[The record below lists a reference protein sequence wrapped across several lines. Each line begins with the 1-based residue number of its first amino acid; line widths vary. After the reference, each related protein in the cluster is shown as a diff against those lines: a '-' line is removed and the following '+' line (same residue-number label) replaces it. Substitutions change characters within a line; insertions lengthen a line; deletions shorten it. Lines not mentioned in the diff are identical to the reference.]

1 MITFDP
7 HDPRYEVDGVPFDEL
22 ARLRHDCP
30 VAHTPRGDWYVSRR
44 VDVEAILKD
53 VETFT
58 ADLSRFS
65 ELDGLHQVPEDERFL
80 SEIPEPRHGEVRRI
94 FNGAFGPHR
103 VKQTEPFVRAM
114 VTELVD
120 ALVADGGGDL
130 HHGLALPIPGR
141 TMAKLMGLPD
151 DAPELFM
158 AWTVDGSLM
167 RRAATPSTQPDGP
180 PQCPYFREQVARRKA
195 SPHPPDDLIT
205 TMLNARPGGEPMAD
219 EEIVTQLHFMIQAG
233 VHTTRSLLTHLLNRL
248 VQDPALYDGWPPTDR
263 LIGRAIEESLRRDSP
278 VQATTRRAQHDVVVA
293 GTAIAA
299 GDWIQVGVQSANVD
313 GDAFADPD
321 GFRLD
326 RPDPRDHLGFGAGSH
341 VCPGATLARME
352 ATTML
357 DVLFDRVA
365 VLAAVPGVALPPAAR
380 RARPRPDP
388 VPHHLPV
395 TIRLLLPKAP

>member
-1 MITFDP
+1 VITFDP

-22 ARLRHDCP
+22 ARIRRECP
-30 VAHTPRGDWYVSRR
+30 VARTPRGDWYVARR
-44 VDVEAILKD
+44 EDVEAILKD

-58 ADLSRFS
+58 ADLSRFA
-65 ELDGLHQVPEDERFL
+65 ELDGVELVPEDERFL

-103 VKQTEPFVRAM
+103 VKQIEPFVRGM

-120 ALVADGGGDL
+120 ALVDAGGGDL

-167 RRAATPSTQPDGP
+167 RRAATPSTLPDGP
-180 PQCPYFREQVARRKA
+180 PQCPYFREQLALRKA
-195 SPHPPDDLIT
+195 AEHPADDLIT
-205 TMLNARPGGEPMAD
+205 TMLNARPGGEPMPD

-248 VQDPALYDGWPPTDR
+248 VQDPALYDEMAADR
-263 LIGRAIEESLRRDSP
+263 SLIGRAIEESLRRDSP
-278 VQATTRRAQHDVVVA
+278 VQATTRRVQRDVVIA
-293 GTAIAA
+293 GTPVHR

-313 GDAFADPD
+313 EATFDDAGA
-321 GFRLD
+321 FRLD

-357 DVLFDRVA
+357 DVLFDRAAEVS
-365 VLAAVPGVALPPAAR
+365 AVPGATYPPLPGALGHAPIPCVITP
-380 RARPRPDP
+380 RA
-388 VPHHLPV
+388 
-395 TIRLLLPKAP
+395 

>member
-1 MITFDP
+1 VITFDP
-7 HDPRYEVDGVPFDEL
+7 HDPRYEVDGVPFDQL
-22 ARLRHDCP
+22 ARIRRECP
-30 VAHTPRGDWYVSRR
+30 VARTPRGDWYVSRR
-44 VDVEAILKD
+44 EDVEAILKD

-58 ADLSRFS
+58 ADLSRFA
-65 ELDGLHQVPEDERFL
+65 ELDGVELVPEDERFL

-103 VKQTEPFVRAM
+103 VKQTEPFVRGM

-120 ALVADGGGDL
+120 ALVAAGGGDL

-167 RRAATPSTQPDGP
+167 RRAATPSTLPDGP
-180 PQCPYFREQVARRKA
+180 PQCPYFREQLALRKETE
-195 SPHPPDDLIT
+195 HPADDLIT
-205 TMLNARPGGEPMAD
+205 TMINARPGGEPMPD

-248 VQDPALYDGWPPTDR
+248 VQDRSLYDELAADR
-263 LIGRAIEESLRRDSP
+263 SLIGRAIEESLRRDSP
-278 VQATTRRAQHDVVVA
+278 VQATTRRVQRDVVVA
-293 GTAIAA
+293 GTPIPQGA
-299 GDWIQVGVQSANVD
+299 WIQVGVQSANVD
-313 GDAFADPD
+313 EDVFDAPD
-321 GFRLD
+321 EFRLD

-365 VLAAVPGVALPPAAR
+365 ELA
-380 RARPRPDP
+380 P
-388 VPHHLPV
+388 VPDATYPPLPGA
-395 TIRLLLPKAP
+395 LGHAPIPCVIIPR